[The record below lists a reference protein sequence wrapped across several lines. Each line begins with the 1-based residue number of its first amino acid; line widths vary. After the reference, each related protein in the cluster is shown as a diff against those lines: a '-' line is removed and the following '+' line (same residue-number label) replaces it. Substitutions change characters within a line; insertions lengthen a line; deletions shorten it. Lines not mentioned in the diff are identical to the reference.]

1 MLTEINTHAEVG
13 SVKHELLNDSNTVTG
28 DIRPRYGRIGET
40 CQVAKEGGFIKLQL
54 CYTEDQAEVDQSAAE
69 DRKWENRK
77 DFDHPAEKTSFQLDL
92 GELHG
97 LHEGSHYSAQLRYQI
112 R

>member
-1 MLTEINTHAEVG
+1 MRLAWPG
-13 SVKHELLNDSNTVTG
+13 SNTVTG

-97 LHEGSHYSAQLRYQI
+97 LHEGSHYIAQI
-112 R
+112 RFEIR